1 MRNFEEEEEEEESM
15 HSNLSAFT
23 ACTDGRPSE
32 DNGMGMARP
41 MLRKKTTLEMAER
54 RRQLREEQREEEE
67 EEEEEE
73 KEEEDQED
81 QDEGQGEVGFALPPK
96 KTTLRTARQKEGEK
110 DKDADNDDVREKK
123 GEERN
128 GKDDNNSSVVA
139 RIESAKSSSS
149 YGAEISYTGEEI
161 VSKEK
166 REDEEDEGDEGDEGN
181 EVEKKELQSEKIL
194 RMLREEGVLDS
205 IESSTAKY
213 WKELAAKRKKT
224 KKAIGKR

>member
-32 DNGMGMARP
+32 DNGIGMARP

-67 EEEEEE
+67 EKEE
-73 KEEEDQED
+73 KEEKED

-96 KTTLRTARQKEGEK
+96 TTLRSARQEAGKK
-110 DKDADNDDVREKK
+110 DDDADKDDARGEK
-123 GEERN
+123 GEEKN

-166 REDEEDEGDEGDEGN
+166 REDEEDEGDEGEEGN

>member
-54 RRQLREEQREEEE
+54 RRQLREE
-67 EEEEEE
+67 EEE

-96 KTTLRTARQKEGEK
+96 TTLRSARQEEGEK
-110 DKDADNDDVREKK
+110 DDDADNDDARGKK
-123 GEERN
+123 GEEKN

-139 RIESAKSSSS
+139 RIESAKSSSL

-166 REDEEDEGDEGDEGN
+166 REDDEDEGEEGEEGN

>member
-67 EEEEEE
+67 EEY
-73 KEEEDQED
+73 QED
-81 QDEGQGEVGFALPPK
+81 RDEGQGEVGFALPPK
-96 KTTLRTARQKEGEK
+96 TTLRSARQEEGEK
-110 DKDADNDDVREKK
+110 DDDADNDDARGKK
-123 GEERN
+123 GEEKN

-139 RIESAKSSSS
+139 RIESAKSSSL

-166 REDEEDEGDEGDEGN
+166 REDDEDEGEEGEEGN

-194 RMLREEGVLDS
+194 RMLREDGVLDS

>member
-1 MRNFEEEEEEEESM
+1 MRTFEEEEEEEESM

-23 ACTDGRPSE
+23 ACTDSRPSE

-67 EEEEEE
+67 EEKEE
-73 KEEEDQED
+73 KEDKED

-96 KTTLRTARQKEGEK
+96 TTLRSARQEVGKK
-110 DKDADNDDVREKK
+110 DDDADKDDARGEK
-123 GEERN
+123 GEEKN

-166 REDEEDEGDEGDEGN
+166 REDDEDEGEEGEEGEEGN

>member
-32 DNGMGMARP
+32 DNGIGMARP

-67 EEEEEE
+67 EKEEE
-73 KEEEDQED
+73 KDQED

-96 KTTLRTARQKEGEK
+96 KTTLRTARQEEGEK
-110 DKDADNDDVREKK
+110 DKNADNDDAREKK

-166 REDEEDEGDEGDEGN
+166 REDEEDEGDEGEEGN